1 MSGRTI
7 YFSGCD
13 TKSAPKPG
21 VYETFYIV
29 DKVYEAVLT
38 SFFLVGNAFTKAY
51 IYFYKKVNNLAENQ
65 PEPFQCCQ
73 CTLKYSTIGIVFSF
87 MMLSFYAFIISF
99 FNIVVN
105 KNLDEEDIHI
115 ILPLLCMVTTLPLLS
130 ALGMLVVKEREVT
143 FPIML
148 NHLTKIIPCLTSR
161 NPHQEPENPGIFMGL
176 NSPGVYMGPTVESS
190 EVYTGPTVSSSGFC
204 LGPTPVEISKIY
216 MGPTT
221 IERSGIYMGPTPVES
236 SGEDMQPT
244 PVKSLGIYKGPT
256 VGSSGFCLGPTPVE
270 ISGIYMG
277 PTTIESPRIYM
288 GPTPVESSGEDMQPT
303 PAESVG
309 IYKGPTVEGLGV
321 YMGPAS
327 QLVSSS
333 TNRMV
338 SREQEVSG
346 TPA

>member
-1 MSGRTI
+1 
-7 YFSGCD
+7 
-13 TKSAPKPG
+13 
-21 VYETFYIV
+21 
-29 DKVYEAVLT
+29 
-38 SFFLVGNAFTKAY
+38 
-51 IYFYKKVNNLAENQ
+51 
-65 PEPFQCCQ
+65 
-73 CTLKYSTIGIVFSF
+73 
-87 MMLSFYAFIISF
+87 
-99 FNIVVN
+99 
-105 KNLDEEDIHI
+105 
-115 ILPLLCMVTTLPLLS
+115 MVTTLPLLS

-190 EVYTGPTVSSSGFC
+190 GVYMGPTVESSEVYMGPTVSSSGFC
-204 LGPTPVEISKIY
+204 LGPTPVEISEIY

-221 IERSGIYMGPTPVES
+221 IERSG
-236 SGEDMQPT
+236 
-244 PVKSLGIYKGPT
+244 
-256 VGSSGFCLGPTPVE
+256 
-270 ISGIYMG
+270 
-277 PTTIESPRIYM
+277 IYM

-321 YMGPAS
+321 YMGPAP